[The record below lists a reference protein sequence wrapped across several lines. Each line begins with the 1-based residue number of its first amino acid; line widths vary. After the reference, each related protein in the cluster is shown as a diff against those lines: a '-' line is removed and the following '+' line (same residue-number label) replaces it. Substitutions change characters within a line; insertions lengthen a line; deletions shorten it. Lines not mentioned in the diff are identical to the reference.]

1 MNSLSLLW
9 ATDSTQSEWGF
20 CSVSFHIWKSTEILL
35 CLKDLNNNVK
45 YYVYASAQEISE
57 MDHLEH
63 PGNMKVIC
71 NY

>member
-1 MNSLSLLW
+1 MLN
-9 ATDSTQSEWGF
+9 D
-20 CSVSFHIWKSTEILL
+20 ILL
-35 CLKDLNNNVK
+35 CLKDMSNDVK

-63 PGNMKVIC
+63 PGNAKVIC

>member
-1 MNSLSLLW
+1 MLN
-9 ATDSTQSEWGF
+9 D
-20 CSVSFHIWKSTEILL
+20 ILL
-35 CLKDLNNNVK
+35 CLKDMSNDAK

-63 PGNMKVIC
+63 PGNANVIC